1 MKCTCDEFG
10 ESACR
15 ACGYGLLECECGMR
29 FTAPLRPKSFMRIM
43 CPACGQ
49 CYSGQE
55 ENCGN
60 GCWRK
65 EGTDG
70 PVYNAGRSEGR
81 ADVCAVLRAI
91 LDPDDKHHWNIDGV
105 IEEVRRLARDH
116 K

>member
-1 MKCTCDEFG
+1 
-10 ESACR
+10 
-15 ACGYGLLECECGMR
+15 
-29 FTAPLRPKSFMRIM
+29 MRIM